1 MNRAV
6 LMANVSAPVS
16 LQAAA
21 QRRVSAVVLL
31 KRKQPVSV
39 EMATYRA
46 APMEASS
53 LTPMSCS
60 SRRMISPQAAA
71 LASTKACRPNW
82 RFPAWWSICSSTAQ
96 SGRSNGSRFSA
107 AMSTL
112 TTQALDGSVSHVSL
126 PSHGRNFSV
135 NCGFSST

>member
-39 EMATYRA
+39 EMAT
-46 APMEASS
+46 
-53 LTPMSCS
+53 
-60 SRRMISPQAAA
+60 
-71 LASTKACRPNW
+71 
-82 RFPAWWSICSSTAQ
+82 
-96 SGRSNGSRFSA
+96 
-107 AMSTL
+107 
-112 TTQALDGSVSHVSL
+112 
-126 PSHGRNFSV
+126 
-135 NCGFSST
+135 